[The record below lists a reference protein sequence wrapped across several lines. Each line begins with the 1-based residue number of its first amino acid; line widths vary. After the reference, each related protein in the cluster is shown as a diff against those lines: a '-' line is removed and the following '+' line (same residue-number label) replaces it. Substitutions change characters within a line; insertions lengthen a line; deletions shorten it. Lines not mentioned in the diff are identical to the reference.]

1 MAELK
6 DLPIPEDQ
14 KIRETTPVDRLNVL
28 IGSPKGATYVLNA
41 ILDEYGAVDLLNCFF
56 PNLEEKEQQRLIDL
70 VHYRMFAETQNKP
83 KVNDEY
89 DYKGQRKS
97 LREWC
102 VIVKLPEDTVA
113 KRLLRGWSIEKAL
126 ETPIRHA
133 RIRAGT
139 CGF

>member
-14 KIRETTPVDRLNVL
+14 QIRETTPVDRLNVL
-28 IGSPKGATYVLNA
+28 IGSPKGATDVLNA

-113 KRLLRGWSIEKAL
+113 KGLLRGWSIEKAL